1 MIIVIIITR
10 SIVIIINSIN
20 KDNII
25 IIIIIS
31 SSSSSS
37 RSSSSSSSSSM
48 IIITGLGARGRD
60 RRALRRGGAVRA
72 PEPDAPRRDL
82 AESRGPDAGVP
93 PPRRRRRCGAGRG
106 PVTRALSRA
115 IWRRRSQSDPENLE
129 QLALH

>member
-37 RSSSSSSSSSM
+37 RSSSSSSSM